1 MKIKLLHDNLEG
13 MSPYEWVGKIAN
25 TCYMKGNFEEVF
37 NQPKEKAE
45 KRAIS
50 CSENGHHSVF
60 DHMVVTLQIE
70 GINKITAM
78 VLNCI
83 GMYATSERS
92 GRYCEFKGFC
102 DRDETLYTKWKEKI
116 LNILKDSETLTPF
129 EKEKI
134 ANENA
139 RYFISSFAENT
150 EMIYTI
156 NIRMLSYFLEWSSL
170 VTNYV
175 DTNDLEDWKKEFYF
189 SLSNQLNELST
200 LIRKEVFDHYHISPL
215 LDNKGGK
222 FDFLTDLLDESI
234 PREFLNTSQFYGYPD
249 EMSIVCLGHK
259 VRSRVLDIR
268 FALKKTPTYYVPSLI
283 DTLNLADEWLEDMRS
298 IEDLYPQGLEVI
310 TYECGSKVKFF
321 RYQVTERLC
330 NHTLNETC
338 QQVLRQANFIHT
350 CKDSKYI
357 NSFFNED
364 GSVKTKCQLGKCTT
378 PCSKSKKLKYRI
390 F

>member
-1 MKIKLLHDNLEG
+1 MKIKLLHDNLAG

-25 TCYMKGNFEEVF
+25 TCYMKGSFEELF
-37 NQPKEKAE
+37 SQSREKAE
-45 KRAIS
+45 KRAIG

-70 GINKITAM
+70 GINKVTAM
-78 VLNCI
+78 VLNSV

-102 DRDETLYTKWKEKI
+102 DRDEALYSKWKERI
-116 LNILKDSETLTPF
+116 LNSLEGSETLTSF

-150 EMIYTI
+150 EMIYTV

-170 VTNYV
+170 VIRYV
-175 DTNDLEDWKKEFYF
+175 DENDLEDWKRDFYF
-189 SLSNQLNELST
+189 SLSKQLKELSY
-200 LIRKEVFDHYHISPL
+200 LIRKKVFDYYHITPL
-215 LDNKGGK
+215 VDNKRGK
-222 FDFLTDLLDESI
+222 FDFLVDLSDEKI
-234 PREFLNTSQFYGYPD
+234 PLEFINTTEFYGYPD
-249 EMSIVCLGHK
+249 AMSIVCLGHK

-283 DTLNLADEWLEDMRS
+283 NTLNLADEWLEDMRS
-298 IEDLYPQGLEVI
+298 IEDLYPQGLEVA

-338 QQVLRQANFIHT
+338 QQVLRQAEFIHT

-357 NSFFNED
+357 NNFFNED
-364 GSVKTKCQLGKCTT
+364 GSVKTKCQLGKCTN
-378 PCSKSKKLKYRI
+378 PCSKSKNLKERI